1 MIRRLYELV
10 LQIHELYFISFRVS
24 CIKLHELSA
33 NKRVAKTD
41 KFQLCMHPVTASLLD
56 SVGGAGSVGSWV
68 HGSEIIC
75 GFMDNSGNETVSEME
90 NYLICYFCYYSA
102 EVFHLHF
109 SIHALSNPFMPYMQR
124 WFHLWLK
131 LWESNTVYVQ
141 ETIIYNCCMA
151 PSVYI
156 DIIPA
161 QSRQRS
167 EKSMAEQ
174 FFPFHT

>member
-1 MIRRLYELV
+1 MVRELYELV
-10 LQIHELYFISFRVS
+10 LQIHELNFISFRVS

-41 KFQLCMHPVTASLLD
+41 KFHLYMHPVTASLLD
-56 SVGGAGSVGSWV
+56 SGFVGSWV
-68 HGSEIIC
+68 RNIG
-75 GFMDNSGNETVSEME
+75 MDNSGNETVSEME
-90 NYLICYFCYYSA
+90 NYLICYFCCYSA

-109 SIHALSNPFMPYMQR
+109 SIHALPNPFMPYMQR
-124 WFHLWLK
+124 WFHLWLR

-156 DIIPA
+156 GIIPA